1 MRPRPIL
8 ALLLALVALPALAR
22 GTIERVEIRGLE
34 DRPALQNNV
43 RLALS
48 VNNEIGKRQGESRLE
63 FLLLNAEREA
73 R

>member
-34 DRPALQNNV
+34 DRPALVDNV
-43 RLALS
+43 RLA
-48 VNNEIGKRQGESRLE
+48 
-63 FLLLNAEREA
+63 
-73 R
+73 